1 VTVPL
6 PSLPVAPAEA
16 VPPVRVPVTWLLDHA
31 SYPVRARALLEF
43 ARSADLP
50 KTVATWSGVHPL
62 ALQMAMVQRR
72 DGTWPAG
79 VLSLPGGNELSV
91 DRVGTIPAVRRL
103 VEYGWDP
110 DSPPLT
116 LARRLLFRLLAEDVD
131 PTYLYELG
139 AAAGNDEDLIRRGR
153 TLIREA
159 AAAALAQLG
168 HESDPR
174 LRGAG
179 RRVLDRLL
187 AFLKA
192 TLSAQAEGAKSPQSS
207 LPEAVAPPSVHALVM
222 LAYMPHF
229 RSEHHELLDRLF
241 IWLSRTEED
250 QPTGFGSERAYARPH
265 LVVGDPFPT
274 PEAADADVAGA
285 LAWLEI
291 MGRLGFLRRHAGW
304 TRILDHLLAQCGDD
318 GVWRPAPRRA
328 PKVVASTAEL
338 PARRARRRGGGLG
351 RRRDLPP
358 RAGGEAGRAASPG
371 GVTAHPAA
379 RA

>member
-1 VTVPL
+1 M
-6 PSLPVAPAEA
+6 APADA
-16 VPPVRVPVTWLLDHA
+16 APAVRVPLSWLLDHA

-43 ARSADLP
+43 ARGADLP
-50 KTVATWSGVHPL
+50 KSVANWAYVHPL
-62 ALQMAMVQRR
+62 ALQMAVIQRR

-110 DSPPLT
+110 EAPPLA

-131 PTYLYELG
+131 PAYLYELG
-139 AAAGNDEDLIRRGR
+139 TPAGSDEDLVRRGR

-168 HESDPR
+168 HEADPR

-192 TLSAQAEGAKSPQSS
+192 TLAAQTEGAKTPQSS

-222 LAYMPHF
+222 LAYMPYF

-241 IWLSRTEED
+241 VWLSRTEEA
-250 QPTGFGSERAYARPH
+250 QPTGLGTERAYARPH

-291 MGRLGFLRRHAGW
+291 MARIGFLRRHAGW

-318 GVWRPAPRRA
+318 GVWRPAPRRS
-328 PKVVASTAEL
+328 PKVVATTAEL
-338 PARRARRRGGGLG
+338 SWPTFPLAEPGDAAGGWAADVTFRLALVAKLAG
-351 RRRDLPP
+351 RRL
-358 RAGGEAGRAASPG
+358 E
-371 GVTAHPAA
+371 VE
-379 RA
+379 